1 MCPVIV
7 PNSLYRFISLLM
19 NNSVI
24 DISQWRHLQ
33 YLGDIRNLC
42 DHDKSSEPAKENLDD
57 LIAGAKKVLKTVY

>member
-1 MCPVIV
+1 
-7 PNSLYRFISLLM
+7 M

-42 DHDKSSEPAKENLDD
+42 DHDKSSEPTRENLDD